1 MRKESSLASSS
12 GAVIATSP
20 DLDRFVTSMHEVVN
34 SDTKIEAIR
43 SIVRLCSVQF
53 EAPAAAWH
61 DARDEAALLLISSS
75 GLEADSN
82 QELEAEMRLVSVGNR
97 TPAGLLYLRKRFA
110 AIAGRQDAIALA
122 ARDVLILIGSPEDNP
137 VAPIGFEALISQILD
152 LVDEVNH
159 ARKRSRDLDIGLAL
173 TAHELRGP
181 LLSAKAAI
189 ETSLFDE
196 TLQSESSSIDRGANV
211 TAQLLLRANH
221 ELGHLADMCDS
232 LLSWA
237 ADENSV
243 KFGQV
248 DVAEVVLEAIG
259 GCRHERN
266 AEGLSFTRPAQPV
279 RVQASAEH
287 IRVAVSNLL
296 RNALYYS
303 PANRPVM
310 VSVETYTRVVH
321 IVITDD
327 GPGVPMGQHRSI
339 FDPFVR
345 GLGGVTPRSGR
356 GLGLFIAKRV
366 VEGHEGRIWADSR
379 EQGARF
385 VIELPLAKE
394 RLR

>member
-1 MRKESSLASSS
+1 MRKESLLASKS
-12 GAVIATSP
+12 GAVIVTSP

-34 SDTKIEAIR
+34 SDTKAEAIR

-61 DARDEAALLLISSS
+61 DAPDEAALLLASSS
-75 GLEADSN
+75 GLDADSN
-82 QELEAEMRLVSVGNR
+82 PDLEAEMRLVSVGDR
-97 TPAGLLYLRKRFA
+97 TPAGLLNLRKRFA
-110 AIAGRQDAIALA
+110 AITGRQDAIALA
-122 ARDVLILIGSPEDNP
+122 ARDVLILIGSPEDHPIAP
-137 VAPIGFEALISQILD
+137 VGFEALISQILD

-159 ARKRSRDLDIGLAL
+159 ARKRSRDLDISLAL

-189 ETSLFDE
+189 ETSLFEE
-196 TLQSESSSIDRGANV
+196 THHSESSSIDRGANI
-211 TAQLLLRANH
+211 TGQLLLRANH

-243 KFGQV
+243 EFDPV

-259 GCRHERN
+259 GCTHERN
-266 AEGLSFTRPAQPV
+266 AERLSFTRPAQPV
-279 RVQASAEH
+279 RIHASEEQ

-303 PANRPVM
+303 PAHRPVT
-310 VSVETYTRVVH
+310 VSVETFTSVVH
-321 IVITDD
+321 IVVTDD

-345 GLGGVTPRSGR
+345 GLGGDTPRSGR

-366 VEGHEGRIWADSR
+366 VEGHEGRIWVDSR
-379 EQGARF
+379 ERGARF
-385 VIELPLAKE
+385 VIELPLAE
-394 RLR
+394 EQL